1 MFRKESYPLV
11 VKDLTGRGYKCNV
24 SVVDVDP
31 KPVSCVD
38 KHRRR
43 DLAMNEAFRE
53 EYSKKF
59 NGPYSNDE

>member
-1 MFRKESYPLV
+1 MS
-11 VKDLTGRGYKCNV
+11 GAAYKCHA

-43 DLAMNEAFRE
+43 DLAMNEAFAECCSQRTM
-53 EYSKKF
+53 
-59 NGPYSNDE
+59 